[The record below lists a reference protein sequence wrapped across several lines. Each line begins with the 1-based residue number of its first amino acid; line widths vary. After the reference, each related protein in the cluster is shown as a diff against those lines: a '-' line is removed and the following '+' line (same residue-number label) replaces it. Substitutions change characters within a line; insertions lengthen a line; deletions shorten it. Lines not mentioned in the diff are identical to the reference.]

1 MDSVEAL
8 TGDSFATDFDWA
20 RFDRI
25 IDIGGS
31 KGSKAIV
38 ILKRHPHLK
47 ALVVDRA
54 QVIEGAA
61 HYWEQREEQALLDRM
76 DFEAGDI
83 FNQFQWRPAARISTC

>member
-31 KGSKAIV
+31 KGSKSVA

-47 ALVVDRA
+47 ALWW
-54 QVIEGAA
+54 I
-61 HYWEQREEQALLDRM
+61 ALR
-76 DFEAGDI
+76 
-83 FNQFQWRPAARISTC
+83 